1 MSGSEDRNEHLD
13 KSSPAF
19 EYVAG
24 TLPPAERLA
33 FEESLSN
40 DPQLRQDVG
49 FWEEH
54 FMGLQNRHRQLPPK
68 PGAWEAIAA
77 RIGAMNGNGKV
88 PGQSPSP
95 WRWWIAGA
103 AMAMLATVAIIL
115 PQFSTTRPN
124 TDYVAVLT
132 DSSGAARLTALTTG
146 DNQTMWLQWNQVTLE
161 EDTSL
166 QLWAQSR
173 RDGQTRPIAVFDRT
187 DVAQLSLSQAEW
199 RLVKDAEKL
208 ILTREESGGSPLN
221 MPSDIIV
228 ATGVCVRF
236 ETARESAI

>member
-24 TLPPAERLA
+24 TLPPAERRA

-40 DPQLRQDVG
+40 DPQLQRDIR

-54 FMGLQNRHRQLPPK
+54 FMGLQNRRRQLPPK
-68 PGAWEAIAA
+68 PGAWEAIAT
-77 RIGAMNGNGKV
+77 RIGVMNVDENLS
-88 PGQSPSP
+88 GQGPSR

-103 AMAMLATVAIIL
+103 AMAMLATVAVML
-115 PQFSTTRPN
+115 PQFHTTRPN

-132 DSSGAARLTALTTG
+132 DSTGAARLTALTTG

-161 EDTSL
+161 EDSSL

-208 ILTREESGGSPLN
+208 VLTQEEIGGSPLN

-236 ETARESAI
+236 EATKESAI